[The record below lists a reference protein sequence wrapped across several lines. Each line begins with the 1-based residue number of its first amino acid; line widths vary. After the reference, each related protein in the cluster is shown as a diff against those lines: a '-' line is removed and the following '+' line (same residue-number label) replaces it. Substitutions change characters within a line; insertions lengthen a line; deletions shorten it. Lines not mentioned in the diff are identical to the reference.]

1 VAKSKPPDPSPAFAI
16 AAELRAA
23 VRKITREAR
32 EHGNAAG
39 LTPSE
44 LAVVLRL
51 EQGGPATASG
61 LARSEIMRP
70 QSMAA
75 VVKALGTRGFIRGR
89 SDPVDGR
96 QTLFALTDAARHW
109 LKQGR
114 DARQDW
120 LSHVI
125 AERLSPEEQEHLM
138 TAIGLLRRLAKD

>member
-1 VAKSKPPDPSPAFAI
+1 M
-16 AAELRAA
+16 

-44 LAVVLRL
+44 LAAVLRL
-51 EQGGPATASG
+51 EQDGPATASG
-61 LARSEIMRP
+61 LARSESMRP

-89 SDPVDGR
+89 SDPGDGR
-96 QTLFALTDAARHW
+96 QILFALTDTARRW
-109 LKQGR
+109 LKEGR
-114 DARQDW
+114 AARQDW

-138 TAIGLLRRLAKD
+138 SAIGLLKRLADD